1 MNSREKVCIAVDIG
15 GTFTDVVVLGDSGRR
30 ITTKALTTPDDPGR
44 GVLDGLDLAAQEV
57 GAAVGDLLGRA
68 IAFVHGTTVGTN
80 ALAQRRGA
88 RTGLLMTRG
97 HEQTIIIGRVRQK
110 ITGLSEREK
119 IHVTHLH
126 KADPPIVAPEDIR
139 AVAERI
145 DSRGRLVVPLDE
157 AGAHAAVDDLVASG
171 IEALAICLLFSFLDP
186 THEQRIADWVRQR
199 HPTLYVSISSDV
211 APRLG
216 EYERCVS
223 TVFNSYIGP
232 TVGDYV
238 ARLETALKE
247 RGMRCSLLVMQ
258 SNGGLA
264 PVESVRR
271 RPLLTVDSGPAG
283 GVLGSAFFAGLLEE
297 PSAICA
303 DVGGTTFDV
312 GLVFGGRVQMD
323 RAPVVGQYAYVVPKL
338 YVKSIGAGGGSIAWM
353 DAGGSLRVGPRS
365 AGAVPGPAA
374 YGRGGIEP
382 TVTDAH
388 IVLGYLDPA
397 FRLGGHVGVD
407 RAAAE
412 AALAHLGRRL
422 GMNAVDLAAGIMA
435 ISSAQMAD
443 LMRKVTVE
451 RGLDPRAFA
460 VFAYGGAGPV
470 YAAFLAR
477 QIGSTVAYVPADSGV
492 FSALGMLT
500 TDFVFQEER
509 SLLVRPPL
517 GPEALASVN
526 RLLDE
531 LARRV
536 LGRFRA
542 ESFAPAD
549 VVLSRSVDM
558 RFSLQVHELDV
569 DAGDGSVDN
578 AEVDRLCTA
587 FVEKY
592 ELTYGRNSAYVAAG
606 MEMVTFRV
614 IGTLP
619 LERPRL
625 DALSAGEEVSSVI
638 ATRKAWFADA
648 GGFTPTAVHA
658 GHLLRPGQA
667 LSGPAIIQR
676 MGDTVVIPPGW
687 HVVVDR
693 QGSLAM
699 RERKTA

>member
-1 MNSREKVCIAVDIG
+1 
-15 GTFTDVVVLGDSGRR
+15 
-30 ITTKALTTPDDPGR
+30 
-44 GVLDGLDLAAQEV
+44 
-57 GAAVGDLLGRA
+57 
-68 IAFVHGTTVGTN
+68 
-80 ALAQRRGA
+80 
-88 RTGLLMTRG
+88 
-97 HEQTIIIGRVRQK
+97 
-110 ITGLSEREK
+110 
-119 IHVTHLH
+119 
-126 KADPPIVAPEDIR
+126 
-139 AVAERI
+139 
-145 DSRGRLVVPLDE
+145 
-157 AGAHAAVDDLVASG
+157 
-171 IEALAICLLFSFLDP
+171 
-186 THEQRIADWVRQR
+186 
-199 HPTLYVSISSDV
+199 
-211 APRLG
+211 
-216 EYERCVS
+216 
-223 TVFNSYIGP
+223 
-232 TVGDYV
+232 
-238 ARLETALKE
+238 
-247 RGMRCSLLVMQ
+247 
-258 SNGGLA
+258 
-264 PVESVRR
+264 
-271 RPLLTVDSGPAG
+271 
-283 GVLGSAFFAGLLEE
+283 
-297 PSAICA
+297 
-303 DVGGTTFDV
+303 
-312 GLVFGGRVQMD
+312 
-323 RAPVVGQYAYVVPKL
+323 
-338 YVKSIGAGGGSIAWM
+338 M

-374 YGRGGIEP
+374 YGRGGTEP

-388 IVLGYLDPA
+388 LVLGYLDPA

-569 DAGDGSVDN
+569 DAGHGPVDD